1 MNDKDFVNLV
11 NRELRRNA
19 TEEER
24 AYLWSMPD
32 IVMRWRAELIAI
44 KSLCSLETQKVKAN
58 LEGAHDLY
66 LKARPDGEG
75 KINEEARAEWH
86 AFRDEQ
92 NRKKTNIHWIQTNVD
107 IRLARINAWSRS
119 QAERAHEG
127 KREYRAFEELR
138 QELFNLNELRYK
150 ADLTE
155 RRRAMLTDLK
165 PELGET
171 ERELVHLM
179 NVSNPDHIT
188 WDDVNLEVAALEE
201 QIVRETGFGV
211 TWWARVIDGVEIA
224 GSYVLIP
231 KNEGWLEAKRS
242 EAPQE

>member
-1 MNDKDFVNLV
+1 MNDKNFVNLV

-24 AYLWSMPD
+24 AYLWSTPD
-32 IVMRWRAELIAI
+32 IIVQWRAELIAI
-44 KSLCSLETQKVKAN
+44 KSLCSLETQRIKTN
-58 LEGAHDLY
+58 LEAAHDLY
-66 LKARPDGEG
+66 LKARPDEEG
-75 KINEEARAEWH
+75 KVNEEARATWH
-86 AFRDEQ
+86 AYRDEQ

-119 QAERAHEG
+119 RAEREHEE
-127 KREYRAFEELR
+127 KRKPRAFEELR

-155 RRRAMLTDLK
+155 RRQAMRADLK

-171 ERELVHLM
+171 ERELVHLI

-188 WDDVNLEVAALEE
+188 WEDVHLEVAALEE
-201 QIVRETGFGV
+201 QIVRETGFGI
-211 TWWARVIDGVEIA
+211 TWWARVVDGVEIA
-224 GSYVLIP
+224 GSYVLVP

-242 EAPQE
+242 EAT